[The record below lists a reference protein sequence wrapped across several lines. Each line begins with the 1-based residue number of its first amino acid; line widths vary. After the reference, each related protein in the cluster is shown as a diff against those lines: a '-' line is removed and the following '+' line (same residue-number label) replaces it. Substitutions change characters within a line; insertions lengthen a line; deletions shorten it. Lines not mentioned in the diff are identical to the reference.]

1 MDEWLRKANE
11 EGPTLQYVTLI
22 KKEGDEKG
30 LEYFP
35 CGKLRKKYQN
45 LPIQSA
51 DEHDLLGVRDAA
63 IKRLTT
69 RIQELEEEIESLH
82 AHQPTMLD
90 ITPQPT
96 LLDISQPQLP
106 AQSLPPPDH
115 ELHKECVSLTDFN
128 ALVQFTK
135 ETLERLRYFAGKV
148 IEREQ
153 ERAQTMANDYSSI
166 VTTSTSIIDHL
177 VAHSNRVNHV
187 LGPGEFG
194 GFG

>member
-1 MDEWLRKANE
+1 MDEWLKKANE
-11 EGPTLQYVTLI
+11 EGPTLRYVTLI

-35 CGKLRKKYQN
+35 CGKVSKKYRN

-51 DEHDLLGVRDAA
+51 DEHDLLGIKDAA
-63 IKRLTT
+63 IKRLTA
-69 RIQELEEEIESLH
+69 RIQELEDEIACFH
-82 AHQPTMLD
+82 ATQPTILD
-90 ITPQPT
+90 ITSQLPS
-96 LLDISQPQLP
+96 SQPPSQLS
-106 AQSLPPPDH
+106 APPPDH
-115 ELHKECVSLTDFN
+115 ELHKDCVSLTDFN

-153 ERAQTMANDYSSI
+153 ERAQTMSNDYSSI